1 MPTDHGGWSST
12 AAATVG
18 TSQPRSHS
26 WSHCWSHCR
35 LTFDAFGLSLFFFR
49 LCLVQAVRGRN
60 IASQH
65 FRGRVGE
72 AANRNTSAQA
82 PRGPREGRHE
92 HDCHALRGWP
102 SRHYLSDER
111 DLPHGILS
119 SSCSSCNPCPHGKL
133 KGNGSSCSPCPHGK
147 RKALCGSCTLLNA
160 LLMQLVRLV
169 SQAQLPWLQVLCRRG
184 KLC

>member
-1 MPTDHGGWSST
+1 MK
-12 AAATVG
+12 
-18 TSQPRSHS
+18 
-26 WSHCWSHCR
+26 
-35 LTFDAFGLSLFFFR
+35 
-49 LCLVQAVRGRN
+49 GRN

-102 SRHYLSDER
+102 SRRYLSDER

-119 SSCSSCNPCPHGKL
+119 SSCRETLECPGKW
-133 KGNGSSCSPCPHGK
+133 KYGCSSCSPCPHGK
-147 RKALCGSCTLLNA
+147 RKALCGLCTLLNA

-184 KLC
+184 KLCQAIGRGTDIREAEETYAKPWCEAWQSKSKENQAKRVDEAKWRTNKGKL